1 MFLWFLTV
9 EGSNC
14 VFFASTLY
22 FLCMHCKICPGTIE
36 MTFCLQ
42 GPDLN
47 AFVAQ
52 IDVSG
57 GTGITSF
64 NLATVPDFCF

>member
-1 MFLWFLTV
+1 M
-9 EGSNC
+9 S
-14 VFFASTLY
+14 FFASTLY
-22 FLCMHCKICPGTIE
+22 FFMYALKICPGTIE

-52 IDVSG
+52 IDVFG

-64 NLATVPDFCF
+64 HLATVPDLCF